1 MKKNEQF
8 HRVADR
14 GEDTPADPP
23 PAGDGPLAADG
34 AAIPAGAAFVAS
46 SRGEFY
52 HWTGSRAWRDIPPL
66 DRVWFPSE
74 ETARRA
80 GYEPAESSF
89 ERLEDFE
96 ILGELGRGGTSIV
109 YHARDRALGRE
120 VAIKV
125 IQASFEDEPE
135 TVARF
140 AQEARLLAGLRH
152 PGIVSAF
159 SVKQLYGGGLALVM
173 EHVRGRTLREV
184 LRDGPLPIDRVDRI
198 LRDVG
203 EALAAAHEHGIV
215 HRDVKP
221 DNIFLED
228 SSGRALLADFGIAL
242 RLDSPSGL
250 TRAGTALG
258 TPTYMSPEQID
269 GREIDGRSD
278 LYGLALIGWEMLAG
292 ETPWKGESLYGVIYK
307 QKHEALPALRHLRPD
322 VPVRLWFAIEGAL
335 AKDPRARWADVGE
348 FLSHLADESLSARW
362 RHWSSG
368 RIWQRRASARVVAA
382 GARVESA
389 ARGLETVLFRRPA
402 GIRAEAV
409 PEAPEAPTRLA
420 RRSGWRR
427 SVVAASALAVALA
440 VGLTASLVGI
450 HRPAAPPDVG
460 GSRAPLSMD
469 GGDPAPRPV
478 AMIPVPASA
487 VEAVPTDGS
496 VVAEPD
502 GALSEPI
509 DTGAPAADGTEAAAP
524 VPEPEPAVEEV
535 RVPIEARQSRIAVGG
550 LHTCQADPEGAV
562 LCWGGNDR
570 GQLGAAAPSRSAEP
584 LRTELAG
591 GVRSVFAG
599 AFHTCALSTGGIA
612 HCWGENQDGQL
623 GGGGADP
630 AAPVR
635 IARLAFHS
643 LSLGASHTCG
653 LARDGR
659 AYCWGS
665 SSHGQ
670 LGDGSVGSS
679 SAPVRVRTDQAIA
692 AVVTGWSHSCA
703 LTREGRVLCWGQNAS
718 GQLGDGSRSDRRTPT
733 AVAGDLAFRALAAGS
748 AHTCGLTTSGE
759 AYCWGQNSDGRLGDG
774 TTTGRA
780 APVPVRTTQRFVEI
794 SAGARHTCGLTR
806 DGSTFC
812 WGHNNYGQLG
822 SGETE
827 QRATPV
833 RVATDLRFGAIR
845 SSGSHTCGV
854 TTAGAIQCWGYNI
867 EGQLGDGTRTHRSTP
882 RRVERVAARTG

>member
-1 MKKNEQF
+1 MKENEHF
-8 HRVADR
+8 HRSEDR
-14 GEDTPADPP
+14 GEGAPVDSA
-23 PAGDGPLAADG
+23 PAGDGPPAADG

-74 ETARRA
+74 EAARRA

-89 ERLEDFE
+89 ERLEEFE

-278 LYGLALIGWEMLAG
+278 LYSLALIGWEMLAG

-307 QKHEALPALRHLRPD
+307 QKHEALPALRRLRPD

-335 AKDPRARWADVGE
+335 AKDPGARWADVGE
-348 FLSHLADESLSARW
+348 FLSHLADESLSTRW

-368 RIWQRRASARVVAA
+368 RIWTRQASARVVAV

-389 ARGLETVLFRRPA
+389 ARGGLETVLFRRPV
-402 GIRAEAV
+402 GIQAES
-409 PEAPEAPTRLA
+409 APEAPTGLA
-420 RRSGWRR
+420 RRSAWRR
-427 SVVAASALAVALA
+427 SVAAAAALAIA
-440 VGLTASLVGI
+440 LTASLVGI
-450 HRPAAPPDVG
+450 RQLAAPPDEG
-460 GSRAPLSMD
+460 GSRTLLSMD
-469 GGDPAPRPV
+469 GGDPAPRP
-478 AMIPVPASA
+478 IPMNAVPPSA
-487 VEAVPTDGS
+487 VEAGPPDGP
-496 VVAEPD
+496 VAELPVAAEPD
-502 GALSEPI
+502 GAVSEPI
-509 DTGAPAADGTEAAAP
+509 DPGAPAPDGTEEA
-524 VPEPEPAVEEV
+524 EPEPAVEQV

-570 GQLGAAAPSRSAEP
+570 GQLGAAAPSRSADP
-584 LRTELAG
+584 LRTEVAG
-591 GVRSVFAG
+591 GARSVFAG

-623 GGGGADP
+623 GGRGADP
-630 AAPVR
+630 STPVR
-635 IARLAFHS
+635 VARFAFHS
-643 LSLGASHTCG
+643 LSLGAAHTCG
-653 LARDGR
+653 LARDGS

-665 SSHGQ
+665 SAHGQ

-679 SAPVRVRTDQAIA
+679 PSPVRVRTDEAIA

-703 LTREGRVLCWGQNAS
+703 LTREGRVLCWGQNAN

-774 TTTGRA
+774 TTTARA

-822 SGETE
+822 SGATD
-827 QRATPV
+827 QRSTPV

-882 RRVERVAARTG
+882 RHVERVAARTG